1 MVASFGNRRSM
12 RCLNG
17 GGIVELSCCLFFK
30 RHGADFLR
38 FVFKMKPACASGRI
52 RDSQVGEVDLVYKWR
67 FLLRLRCELSGSNS
81 VEECQLLV

>member
-12 RCLNG
+12 WCLNG
-17 GGIVELSCCLFFK
+17 GGIVELSCCPFFK

-52 RDSQVGEVDLVYKWR
+52 PGSQADL
-67 FLLRLRCELSGSNS
+67 F
-81 VEECQLLV
+81 